1 MPWLSLLSPPVGSET
16 GGPGSSLNI
25 EPGELETAVQTEPCG
40 GRIITK
46 KKKKYREKI
55 NTTNKGVAGC
65 ANRLREAL
73 HLIYYPVMINTLDAF
88 SLKIVCYKVF

>member
-46 KKKKYREKI
+46 KKKWGENQY
-55 NTTNKGVAGC
+55 NKQRGSRMCQQVK
-65 ANRLREAL
+65 RSS
-73 HLIYYPVMINTLDAF
+73 AF
-88 SLKIVCYKVF
+88 DLLPSDDKHT